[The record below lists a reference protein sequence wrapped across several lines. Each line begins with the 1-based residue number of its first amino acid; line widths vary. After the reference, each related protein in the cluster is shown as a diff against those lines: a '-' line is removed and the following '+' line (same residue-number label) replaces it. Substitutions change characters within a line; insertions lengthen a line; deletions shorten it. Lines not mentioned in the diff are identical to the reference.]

1 MGGLGLTCARDI
13 APAAYATSLLTA
25 QDLKL
30 RILGRTEQYSP
41 ANIKPAL
48 ITYLGAKMGE
58 EVTTDSLTGVTRK
71 PSFSLT
77 INLHKSQLL
86 TNQID
91 GLGNVCE
98 GEGQADFSGP
108 GLPHAGDWL
117 NVLPSPI
124 YTGPPHETCRVRDCC
139 QVQAMGTSLL

>member
-58 EVTTDSLTGVTRK
+58 EVTTDSLTGVTQRAVIQPHNQPTQVTASYK
-71 PSFSLT
+71 P
-77 INLHKSQLL
+77 NRWA
-86 TNQID
+86 
-91 GLGNVCE
+91 
-98 GEGQADFSGP
+98 GQ
-108 GLPHAGDWL
+108 
-117 NVLPSPI
+117 
-124 YTGPPHETCRVRDCC
+124 C
-139 QVQAMGTSLL
+139 M